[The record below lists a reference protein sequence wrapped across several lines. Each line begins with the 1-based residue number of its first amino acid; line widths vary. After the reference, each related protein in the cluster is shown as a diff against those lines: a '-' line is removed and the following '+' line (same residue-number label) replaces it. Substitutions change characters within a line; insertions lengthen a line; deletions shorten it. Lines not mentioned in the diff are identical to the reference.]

1 MTTPETR
8 LPHDLQARL
17 DVILAKPVLHRAP
30 TLAASIAALVRK
42 AYEREPH
49 PVLTEGETRGIL
61 DRFEQAYPAF
71 AAFREQLAAGE
82 RKDTLPGLDEIRRLA
97 AGEQKDGVP

>member
-1 MTTPETR
+1 MSAPKTQ

-17 DVILAKPVLHRAP
+17 DVILAKPLLHRAP
-30 TLAASIAALVRK
+30 TLAASIAALVRS

-49 PVLTEGETRGIL
+49 QVLTSEEFRGIL

-82 RKDTLPGLDEIRRLA
+82 
-97 AGEQKDGVP
+97 QKDGVL